1 MPFGQ
6 DRPSWNV
13 DGRDWPNR
21 ESSQFIEAGGL
32 RWHVQI
38 AGEGPRLLLLHGTGA
53 ATHSWRDLLPILARR
68 FTVIAPDLPG
78 HGFTAMPTSAGL
90 SLRGMAGLVD
100 ALLQKL
106 GGPADFAVGHS
117 AGAAI
122 LCTMAIQGLASPKSI
137 IALNGALLPMRG
149 AGLFGPLAR
158 LLFLNPLAPRIFA
171 WRAEDVQATR
181 RLLKGT
187 GSQIDEA
194 GVEFYARLFRRSG
207 HVAATLGMMA
217 NWELD
222 WLEPRLPRL
231 DVPLMLVAGTR
242 DKAVPIAQARDLAA
256 RLPAARLFEIEGG
269 HLVHEERAEA
279 VAAVVF
285 AEAGFHGSDR
295 L

>member
-1 MPFGQ
+1 MAFGQ
-6 DRPSWNV
+6 DHPSWNT

-21 ESSQFIEAGGL
+21 DCSQFVEAGGI
-32 RWHVQI
+32 RWHVQKM
-38 AGEGPRLLLLHGTGA
+38 GQGPTVLLLHGTGA
-53 ATHSWRDLLPILARR
+53 ATHSWRGMLPDLARR

-106 GGPADFAVGHS
+106 GGPVDFAVGHS

-122 LCTMAIQGLASPKSI
+122 LATMSIERLASPKSI
-137 IALNGALLPMRG
+137 VALNGALLPMRG
-149 AGLFGPLAR
+149 SGLFGPLAR
-158 LLFLNPLAPRIFA
+158 LLFLNPLAPQIFA

-187 GSQIDEA
+187 GSQIDET
-194 GVEFYARLFRRSG
+194 GVELYARLFRRSG

-222 WLEPRLPRL
+222 WLETRLSRL
-231 DVPLMLVAGTR
+231 DVPMMLIAGTR
-242 DKAVPIAQARDLAA
+242 DKAVPPAQAHDLAA
-256 RLPAARLFEIEGG
+256 RIPGARVIELEGG
-269 HLVHEERAEA
+269 HLVHEERPET
-279 VAAVVF
+279 VAAVIC
-285 AEAGFHGSDR
+285 AEAGFQGI
-295 L
+295 